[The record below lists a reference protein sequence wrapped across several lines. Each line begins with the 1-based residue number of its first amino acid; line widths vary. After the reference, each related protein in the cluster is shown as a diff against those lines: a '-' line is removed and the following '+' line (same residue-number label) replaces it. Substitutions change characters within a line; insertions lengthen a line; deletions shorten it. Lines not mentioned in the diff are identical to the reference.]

1 MTRKLAR
8 DFVFKLIYQS
18 EIQKENTKYIF
29 DIASADK
36 DIDDK
41 SKSYILSAVEGIEQN
56 AEIINAKISEKSKGW
71 KIERLSK
78 ITLAALTLGIYEILF
93 SDDIPDTVAINEAV
107 ALAKTYEGEQAA
119 GYVNGVLSSVLKD
132 KN

>member
-18 EIQKENTKYIF
+18 EIQKETTKYIF
-29 DIASADK
+29 DIASASK
-36 DIDDK
+36 DIDDN
-41 SKSYILSAVEGIEQN
+41 SRAYILGTIEGIERN
-56 AEIINAKISEKSKGW
+56 AETINEKISEKSKGW

-78 ITLAALTLGIYEILF
+78 ITLASLVLGIYEILF

-119 GYVNGVLSSVLKD
+119 GYVNGLLSSVLKD